1 MWAPA
6 HWPCLGSPSKFALE
20 GVFAVL
26 MLMYLG
32 GIELTYFSQS
42 LLDDPRVRVPAFAF
56 AWTMSSLIMLGVAH
70 EAVGKDTWTSFA
82 ARALTPCVCAAG
94 VGRVA
99 SSAEGPE
106 SGFIGL
112 MSMLTIWSHFLATS
126 STNNL
131 AVRLFAF
138 VGAPIYL
145 LTHLRLLSMGRLT
158 PPIFWLVP
166 ADDDIRGKLR
176 TGIWL
181 SFTFFSLQLLAC
193 MSCKIQRAP
202 RHLPRQHPAG
212 ASGNSLSTP
221 MMLALAG
228 AAVAVMYQNALA
240 GNSSLHQ
247 SYQRPIS
254 TGRDR
259 HFSLAGNSSLHQS
272 IRLAISTGPDRHI
285 LAELQQLPQ
294 LPSFRWQD
302 HAIDTATYQRDPM
315 RVARIPGL
323 DAEHLPQATI
333 EHVQRMQRTAL
344 WDVLSSF
351 LVSAL
356 LVMYR
361 APRTE
366 IESQLTPISATL
378 EEVLHFLPHGRCRP
392 SRRLSK
398 LVRLVWAGSGFAH
411 AGRCRG

>member
-94 VGRVA
+94 LGVA
-99 SSAEGPE
+99 LLGVELHAENHRN
-106 SGFIGL
+106 GL
-112 MSMLTIWSHFLATS
+112 IVYIAALILIFAIWSIFLAVS
-126 STNNL
+126 NINDL
-131 AVRLFAF
+131 ALRLFAF
-138 VGAPIYL
+138 VGGPIYL
-145 LTHLRLLSMGRLT
+145 LTHMRLLSMGRLT

-202 RHLPRQHPAG
+202 RHLPRQPPAG
-212 ASGNSLSTP
+212 ASFNSLSTP

-228 AAVAVMYQNALA
+228 AAVAVIYQNALA
-240 GNSSLHQ
+240 GN
-247 SYQRPIS
+247 P
-254 TGRDR
+254 
-259 HFSLAGNSSLHQS
+259 SLHQS

-294 LPSFRWQD
+294 LPPFRWQD
-302 HAIDTATYQRDPM
+302 HAIDTATYRRDPM
-315 RVARIPGL
+315 RVARIPRL

-333 EHVQRMQRTAL
+333 EHMLYTMRPTDRTAL
-344 WDVLSSF
+344 WGVLSTF
-351 LVSAL
+351 LISAV

-366 IESQLTPISATL
+366 IASRLTPISATL
-378 EEVLHFLPHGRCRP
+378 EEVHF
-392 SRRLSK
+392 SS
-398 LVRLVWAGSGFAH
+398 W
-411 AGRCRG
+411 

>member
-6 HWPCLGSPSKFALE
+6 HRPCLSSSSKFALE

-26 MLMYLG
+26 MLMFLG
-32 GIELTYFSQS
+32 GIELTHFSQS

-94 VGRVA
+94 LGVA
-99 SSAEGPE
+99 LLGVALQAEDHRNGL
-106 SGFIGL
+106 IGL
-112 MSMLTIWSHFLATS
+112 MCMLAIWSAFLAVS
-126 STNNL
+126 NINDL
-131 AVRLFAF
+131 ALRLFAF
-138 VGAPIYL
+138 VGGPIYL
-145 LTHLRLLSMGRLT
+145 LTHMRLLSMGRLT
-158 PPIFWLVP
+158 PPMFGLVP
-166 ADDDIRGKLR
+166 ADDDSRGKLR

-181 SFTFFSLQLLAC
+181 SCAFFSLQLLAC
-193 MSCKIQRAP
+193 TSFKIQRAP
-202 RHLPRQHPAG
+202 RHLPRQPPAG
-212 ASGNSLSTP
+212 ASFNSLSTP

-228 AAVAVMYQNALA
+228 AAVAVIYQNALA
-240 GNSSLHQ
+240 GN
-247 SYQRPIS
+247 P
-254 TGRDR
+254 
-259 HFSLAGNSSLHQS
+259 SLHQS

-294 LPSFRWQD
+294 LPPFRWQD
-302 HAIDTATYQRDPM
+302 HAIDTATYRRDPM
-315 RVARIPGL
+315 RVARIPRL

-333 EHVQRMQRTAL
+333 EHMLYTMRPTDRTAL
-344 WDVLSSF
+344 WGVLSSF
-351 LVSAL
+351 LISAV

-366 IESQLTPISATL
+366 IASRLTPISATL
-378 EEVLHFLPHGRCRP
+378 EEVHLHFLPHGRCRP